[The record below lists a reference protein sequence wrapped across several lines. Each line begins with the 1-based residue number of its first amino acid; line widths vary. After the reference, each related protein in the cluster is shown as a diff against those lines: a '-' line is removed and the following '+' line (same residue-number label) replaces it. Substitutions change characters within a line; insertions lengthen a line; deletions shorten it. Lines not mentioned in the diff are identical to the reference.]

1 MTKEPDDRSS
11 VEGMVNFSGENFERM
26 KKNIESYSIVSILCL
41 ILAVI
46 LISFNLRLPAGMLV
60 IAGAALFVLISRK
73 SSELLRRTRESFA
86 DASSSVEK
94 KDMVITDFSHR
105 IREPLNNLVIITDLL
120 MASDLQKKQKDL
132 VETFVASTNN
142 MVTTVNEL
150 TMQSAG
156 SFSYETRKHIRYN
169 ILTAIQNTI
178 DLYSSREKTSL
189 DFIFSKKDFH
199 EYECQGDPITLKQ
212 ILLDLFNAIEAQQTG
227 RPAKVTIS
235 LKKER
240 ESGNER
246 YINIRIQTDS
256 NLVLISE
263 DGARGHLASRLIGSG
278 RGYYSQESGNDY
290 TVLNINLPFAYP
302 EYEIKRGREAS
313 DGQQMIEKKA
323 HKDLKDINVLFVE
336 DNPINQKITLLSLRP
351 LVNSIDI
358 AGNGEEALDKLKESS
373 FDIILMDIQM
383 PVMDGIIA
391 AERIRDLEAGT
402 GNHIPIIALTADAM
416 IGDMERC
423 LAAGIDDYISKP
435 FLPAMLLEKIKQAI

>member
-1 MTKEPDDRSS
+1 MKQEPDDRSS
-11 VEGMVNFSGENFERM
+11 VEGGVNFSGDEFERM
-26 KKNIESYSIVSILCL
+26 KKSIESFSIVSILCL
-41 ILAVI
+41 ILSV
-46 LISFNLRLPAGMLV
+46 LFISFNLRLPAGILV

-73 SSELLRRTRESFA
+73 SSELLRRTKESFA
-86 DASSSVEK
+86 EASSSVEK

-156 SFSYETRKHIRYN
+156 SLSYETRKHIRYN

-178 DLYSSREKTSL
+178 DLYRAGEKTSL

-199 EYECQGDPITLKQ
+199 EYECQGDPIILKQ
-212 ILLDLFNAIEAQQTG
+212 ILLDLFNSIEAQQTG
-227 RPAKVTIS
+227 RLAKVTIS

-240 ESGNER
+240 ESENER
-246 YINIRIQTDS
+246 YINLRIQTDS
-256 NLVLISE
+256 NFVLISE
-263 DGARGHLASRLIGSG
+263 DGTHGHMASRLIGSG
-278 RGYYSQESGNDY
+278 RGYFSQESGNDY

-302 EYEIKRGREAS
+302 EYEIKRSQAAP
-313 DGQQMIEKKA
+313 DGQIIEEKA
-323 HKDLKDINVLFVE
+323 HKDLKDIKVLFVE
-336 DNPINQKITLLSLRP
+336 DNPVNQKITLLSLRP
-351 LVNSIDI
+351 LVKTIDI
-358 AGNGEEALDKLKESS
+358 AGNGEEALGKLKESS
-373 FDIILMDIQM
+373 FDIILMDIRM

-391 AERIRDLEAGT
+391 TERIRELEAGT

-416 IGDMERC
+416 IGDMEKC

-435 FLPAMLLEKIKQAI
+435 FLPALLLEKIKQAI